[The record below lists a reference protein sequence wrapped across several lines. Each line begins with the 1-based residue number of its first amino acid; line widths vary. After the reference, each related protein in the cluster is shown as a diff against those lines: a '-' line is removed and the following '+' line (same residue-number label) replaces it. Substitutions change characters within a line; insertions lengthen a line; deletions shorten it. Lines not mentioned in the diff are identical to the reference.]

1 MLKKLMITLLL
12 STLPL
17 SAQPP
22 VPKPCSAG
30 DYWTRSEHTWL
41 HWEVVSTELNG
52 RLTPAWPLDE
62 EDPEAL
68 LGIDWVVPQWPVVA
82 KFGKG
87 DLLYAVTDENG
98 GDLIKD
104 IDGGTWMKV
113 RAPQGG
119 FCFIRASAKFVRP
132 VAPEAVANQVQQ
144 DAATEPAE
152 EILDAPEPELVMP
165 VLEEISE

>member
-17 SAQPP
+17 SAQPT
-22 VPKPCSAG
+22 PKPCSVG

-41 HWEVVSTELNG
+41 HWEVTSTELNG

-82 KFGKG
+82 KFSKG

-119 FCFIRASAKFVRP
+119 FCFIRANAKYVRP
-132 VAPEAVANQVQQ
+132 VAPEAVANREQSEVETE
-144 DAATEPAE
+144 AADEM
-152 EILDAPEPELVMP
+152 LDAPVPEVVEPNW
-165 VLEEISE
+165 EEISE